1 MNGIISS
8 MNPYIVLSCLRYLF
22 PSKRLNLKK
31 KEIKKKQREIA
42 IGEQKS
48 KMNFVPFR
56 SVSKEKRKKGGG
68 TEKQRPIKNVNV
80 KRFIR
85 MNSRGMERER
95 RRIEKMEKIRSL
107 LSLEREREREV
118 KQA

>member
-22 PSKRLNLKK
+22 PSKRLNLYLKK

-48 KMNFVPFR
+48 KMNFRFVSFR
-56 SVSKEKRKKGGG
+56 FERKKKKRGG

-85 MNSRGMERER
+85 MNSRGGKEERGT
-95 RRIEKMEKIRSL
+95 KD
-107 LSLEREREREV
+107 
-118 KQA
+118 